1 MTASRSV
8 LITGAGGFVCGSI
21 TRVLLERRWQVTAV
35 DRQFD
40 ETTRQS
46 LQAQWGDQIRFLV
59 TDSNHLPD
67 ISVDSLVHGA
77 AITASP
83 EELGQSAEDNF
94 RSNIE
99 PMLAVSEWA
108 NEHKVKRTLLI
119 SSSAVYAATDP
130 GAVSE
135 TQPTSPSGL
144 YAVAK
149 QTTESLV
156 NTLHDVYGRDV
167 ATIRLSNIYGP
178 DEQARPTRPRISLVG
193 QMVQQALQTG
203 KITVYQNDP
212 TRDWTFA
219 PDIGAA
225 VDSLLSQPVLHHSLY
240 NVASEQILSP
250 IDIAETIHAVM
261 PNITVDVRSGTN
273 PNVPKL
279 TRLGYLSHQRLQDE
293 TGFTGWTS
301 FEKGLQQVIAERT
314 EKEMNL

>member
-21 TRVLLERRWQVTAV
+21 TRVLLERGWQVAAV

-40 ETTRQS
+40 ETTQQS
-46 LQAQWGDQIRFLV
+46 LQAQWGDQIRFV
-59 TDSNHLPD
+59 QADSNHLPD
-67 ISVDSLVHGA
+67 INVDALVHGA
-77 AITASP
+77 AVTASP

-99 PMLAVSEWA
+99 PLLAVSEWA
-108 NEHKVKRTLLI
+108 NEHKVKRTLFI

-130 GAVSE
+130 GPVSE
-135 TQPTSPSGL
+135 TLPTSPSGL

-149 QTTESLV
+149 QTTEFLV
-156 NTLHDVYGRDV
+156 NTLHDIYGRDV

-193 QMVQQALQTG
+193 QMVQQALQSG

-212 TRDWTFA
+212 ARDWTYA
-219 PDIGAA
+219 PDIGVN

-240 NVASEQILSP
+240 NVASEQVFSP
-250 IDIAETIHAVM
+250 TDIAMTLQALM
-261 PNITVDVRSGTN
+261 PKIVLDVRLGTN
-273 PNVPKL
+273 PNIPKL
-279 TRLGYLSHQRLQDE
+279 TRLGYLSHQRLQVE
-293 TGFTGWTS
+293 TGFDGWTP